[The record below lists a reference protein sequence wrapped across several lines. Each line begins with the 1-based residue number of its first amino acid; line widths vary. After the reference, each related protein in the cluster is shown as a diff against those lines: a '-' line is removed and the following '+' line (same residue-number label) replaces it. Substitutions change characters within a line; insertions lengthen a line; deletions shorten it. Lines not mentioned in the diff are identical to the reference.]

1 MNISRINSAQNVNFN
16 GRLITTAA
24 NHLKNKGAHYACNV
38 GAFTGAAL
46 SGNLNSAEGIIST
59 KLLAD
64 MIEAVGQ
71 LFIKRG
77 NAKGFAS
84 INNPLT
90 NTVCWLLK
98 GELKLFEK
106 FISKVR

>member
-1 MNISRINSAQNVNFN
+1 MQISKINSAQNVNFN

-46 SGNLNSAEGIIST
+46 SGNLNSVEGIIST

-64 MIEAVGQ
+64 IIESTGQ
-71 LFIKRG
+71 LFIRRS
-77 NAKGFAS
+77 NAKGYAN
-84 INNPLT
+84 INNPIT

-98 GELKLFEK
+98 GESKLFEK
-106 FISKVR
+106 FIYKVK